1 MVIVFFSCV
10 HPPLS
15 RPTPTSFPLPQTMSA
30 PHEKAIAALEALQP
44 ATVVDPALAY
54 GSVRLVR
61 GRGGGEGAG
70 GGRAC
75 SDVPCPIWLRARGAR
90 PPMPALR

>member
-1 MVIVFFSCV
+1 MFFFCYPTLSLQSSL
-10 HPPLS
+10 PP
-15 RPTPTSFPLPQTMSA
+15 TMSA

-61 GRGGGEGAG
+61 GGGGGGVG
-70 GGRAC
+70 GG
-75 SDVPCPIWLRARGAR
+75 VF
-90 PPMPALR
+90 

>member
-1 MVIVFFSCV
+1 
-10 HPPLS
+10 
-15 RPTPTSFPLPQTMSA
+15 MSA

-61 GRGGGEGAG
+61 GGGGGGVG
-70 GGRAC
+70 GG
-75 SDVPCPIWLRARGAR
+75 VF
-90 PPMPALR
+90 